1 MFARTLQRSL
11 PVFSARTFATSARTM
26 SSASIPVPTDFNQ
39 VLYSTLE
46 EQDPEVAELIEKETW
61 RQFSGLESVP
71 SFSCSL
77 YLRLREL
84 SLCSVVGL
92 RENRWTDRFPLL

>member
-71 SFSCSL
+71 FRLLLPLPTPAGESSL
-77 YLRLREL
+77 
-84 SLCSVVGL
+84 SVWL
-92 RENRWTDRFPLL
+92 